1 MNWGDI
7 MIMIGIVGVVLLMS
21 IVGLMDDSNAVD
33 LTHAEY
39 EYTVKIFSY
48 IGPSRALRP
57 LEREMA
63 LWINEQA
70 QQGYS
75 VQSTTQTD
83 NYSLTIIMQRPGG

>member
-33 LTHAEY
+33 LTRADY
-39 EYTVKIFSY
+39 EYTVKIFTY
-48 IGPSRALRP
+48 VGSRKILDR
-57 LEREMA
+57 REGEIA
-63 LWINEQA
+63 LWLNEQA

-75 VQSTTQTD
+75 VQSTTRTD
-83 NYSLTIIMQRPGG
+83 GYSLTIIMQRPGG